1 MNMYVLGLVIYFFII
16 NLFAIF
22 LMKYDKVKAINNQ
35 YRVSEKTL
43 FLIALILG
51 GIGIYIGMYLFRH
64 KTKHVKFTV
73 GIPLIIILNIN
84 YRQYL
89 ERNIFY
95 QSRSFLFIVLSPEN
109 LKRAKISYHFKIN
122 LKSLYLC
129 IKLI

>member
-35 YRVSEKTL
+35 YRINEKTL

-73 GIPLIIILNIN
+73 GIPLIIILNILTI
-84 YRQYL
+84 YYL
-89 ERNIFY
+89 I
-95 QSRSFLFIVLSPEN
+95 SHVFIML
-109 LKRAKISYHFKIN
+109 
-122 LKSLYLC
+122 
-129 IKLI
+129 

>member
-1 MNMYVLGLVIYFFII
+1 MNMHVLGLVIYFFII

-73 GIPLIIILNIN
+73 GIPLIIILNILTI
-84 YRQYL
+84 YYL
-89 ERNIFY
+89 I
-95 QSRSFLFIVLSPEN
+95 SHVFIL
-109 LKRAKISYHFKIN
+109 L
-122 LKSLYLC
+122 
-129 IKLI
+129 

>member
-35 YRVSEKTL
+35 YRVNEKTF

-73 GIPLIIILNIN
+73 GIPLIIILNILTI
-84 YRQYL
+84 YYL
-89 ERNIFY
+89 I
-95 QSRSFLFIVLSPEN
+95 SHVFIML
-109 LKRAKISYHFKIN
+109 
-122 LKSLYLC
+122 
-129 IKLI
+129 

>member
-22 LMKYDKVKAINNQ
+22 LMKYDKVNAINNQ
-35 YRVSEKTL
+35 YRVNEKTL

-73 GIPLIIILNIN
+73 GIPLIIILNILTI
-84 YRQYL
+84 YYL
-89 ERNIFY
+89 I
-95 QSRSFLFIVLSPEN
+95 SHVFIML
-109 LKRAKISYHFKIN
+109 
-122 LKSLYLC
+122 
-129 IKLI
+129 

>member
-1 MNMYVLGLVIYFFII
+1 MNTYILGLVIYFFII

-35 YRVSEKTL
+35 FRVSEKTL

-73 GIPLIIILNIN
+73 GIPLIIILNILTI
-84 YRQYL
+84 YYL
-89 ERNIFY
+89 I
-95 QSRSFLFIVLSPEN
+95 SHVFIML
-109 LKRAKISYHFKIN
+109 
-122 LKSLYLC
+122 
-129 IKLI
+129 

>member
-1 MNMYVLGLVIYFFII
+1 MNTYILGLVIYFFII

-35 YRVSEKTL
+35 YRVSEKTP

-73 GIPLIIILNIN
+73 GIPLIIILNILTI
-84 YRQYL
+84 YYL
-89 ERNIFY
+89 I
-95 QSRSFLFIVLSPEN
+95 SHVFIL
-109 LKRAKISYHFKIN
+109 L
-122 LKSLYLC
+122 
-129 IKLI
+129 

>member
-16 NLFAIF
+16 NLLAIF

-73 GIPLIIILNIN
+73 GIPLIIILNILTI
-84 YRQYL
+84 YYL
-89 ERNIFY
+89 I
-95 QSRSFLFIVLSPEN
+95 SHVFIML
-109 LKRAKISYHFKIN
+109 
-122 LKSLYLC
+122 
-129 IKLI
+129 

>member
-73 GIPLIIILNIN
+73 GIPLIIILNILTI
-84 YRQYL
+84 YYL
-89 ERNIFY
+89 I
-95 QSRSFLFIVLSPEN
+95 SHVFIL
-109 LKRAKISYHFKIN
+109 L
-122 LKSLYLC
+122 
-129 IKLI
+129 

>member
-1 MNMYVLGLVIYFFII
+1 MNMYLLGLVIYFFII

-73 GIPLIIILNIN
+73 GIPLIIILNILTI
-84 YRQYL
+84 YYL
-89 ERNIFY
+89 I
-95 QSRSFLFIVLSPEN
+95 SHVFIML
-109 LKRAKISYHFKIN
+109 
-122 LKSLYLC
+122 
-129 IKLI
+129 

>member
-43 FLIALILG
+43 FLLALILG

-73 GIPLIIILNIN
+73 GIPLIIILNILN
-84 YRQYL
+84 IYYL
-89 ERNIFY
+89 I
-95 QSRSFLFIVLSPEN
+95 SHVFIML
-109 LKRAKISYHFKIN
+109 
-122 LKSLYLC
+122 
-129 IKLI
+129 

>member
-51 GIGIYIGMYLFRH
+51 GIGIYIGVYLFRH

-73 GIPLIIILNIN
+73 GIPLIIILNILTI
-84 YRQYL
+84 YYL
-89 ERNIFY
+89 I
-95 QSRSFLFIVLSPEN
+95 SHVFIML
-109 LKRAKISYHFKIN
+109 
-122 LKSLYLC
+122 
-129 IKLI
+129 

>member
-35 YRVSEKTL
+35 YRISERTL

-51 GIGIYIGMYLFRH
+51 GMGIYIGMYLFRH

-73 GIPLIIILNIN
+73 GVPLIIILNILTI
-84 YRQYL
+84 YYL
-89 ERNIFY
+89 I
-95 QSRSFLFIVLSPEN
+95 SHVFIML
-109 LKRAKISYHFKIN
+109 
-122 LKSLYLC
+122 
-129 IKLI
+129 

>member
-1 MNMYVLGLVIYFFII
+1 MNTYVLGLVIYFFII

-64 KTKHVKFTV
+64 KTKHVKFAV
-73 GIPLIIILNIN
+73 GIPLIIILNILTI
-84 YRQYL
+84 YYL
-89 ERNIFY
+89 I
-95 QSRSFLFIVLSPEN
+95 SHVFIML
-109 LKRAKISYHFKIN
+109 
-122 LKSLYLC
+122 
-129 IKLI
+129 

>member
-43 FLIALILG
+43 FLLALILG

-73 GIPLIIILNIN
+73 GIPLIIILNILTI
-84 YRQYL
+84 YYL
-89 ERNIFY
+89 I
-95 QSRSFLFIVLSPEN
+95 SHVFIML
-109 LKRAKISYHFKIN
+109 
-122 LKSLYLC
+122 
-129 IKLI
+129 